1 VTSFLEKG
9 KRVEQSFA
17 KDWLLNPIFA
27 TKEED
32 MGEHWDV
39 KGILDWIEDGVLKF
53 DVKGMKK
60 INRQDSQAQS
70 MYTWVE
76 GKNVLGKDGW
86 IKGGADYIVF
96 ERLDQ
101 WIVAKRTELLALVQK
116 KCKDKE
122 FKEGKGVYEIYQ
134 RQNRLD
140 KLTLVPFTHIIA
152 LENTWC
158 LPKYS

>member
-1 VTSFLEKG
+1 MTNFLEEG

-32 MGEHWDV
+32 MREHWDV
-39 KGILDWIEDGVLKF
+39 KGLLDWLEDGVLKF

-60 INRQDSQAQS
+60 INRQDSEAQS
-70 MYTWVE
+70 TYTWIE

-86 IKGGADYIVF
+86 IKGGADYIAF
-96 ERLDQ
+96 ERLDR

-116 KCKDKE
+116 KCKENE

-134 RQNRLD
+134 RQDRLD

-152 LENTWC
+152 LESTWC
-158 LPKYS
+158 LPKCS